1 MKEFL
6 DAAII
11 IAAVFVGVLANNYW
25 NNKNLTCAQAVL
37 HNNVAKC
44 AVYIDKDV
52 MR

>member
-6 DAAII
+6 S
-11 IAAVFVGVLANNYW
+11 VLALLAAFVLGVVANELGRDNH
-25 NNKNLTCAQAVL
+25 LTCAQAVL